1 LYIFVL
7 DDENLRLILLFSS
20 QHEQM
25 NVDKMGND
33 LNKVSKA
40 EVEADIDFNDMT
52 LYEPGN
58 KVTIPLTRPDYHLTQ
73 PCFR

>member
-1 LYIFVL
+1 MFL
-7 DDENLRLILLFSS
+7 DDKISKPILLFSS
-20 QHEQM
+20 KREKM

-33 LNKVSKA
+33 LSKTSKA
-40 EVEADIDFNDMT
+40 EVEADIDFDDMT

>member
-1 LYIFVL
+1 LIFGL
-7 DDENLRLILLFSS
+7 DDENSRPILLFSS

-40 EVEADIDFNDMT
+40 EVDADIDFDDMT
-52 LYEPGN
+52 LYEPGG